1 MPFGQSVAKALAKA
15 DDIER
20 KLFLRKS
27 PTGQPLKL
35 RLYNGSTFLG
45 EIDKRGWN
53 LAQDEKIE
61 FQTGER
67 YYPLSVSLVDDPDGE
82 LLQALKSMTKVRVGS
97 VEFGIL
103 SKPSFLSSVPSYTF
117 KVQAMGEL

>member
-20 KLFLRKS
+20 KLFLKKS
-27 PTGQPLKL
+27 AVGQPYRLKF
-35 RLYNGSTFLG
+35 YAGSTLLG
-45 EIDKRGWN
+45 EIARGWN
-53 LAQDEKIE
+53 LGQDEKIE
-61 FQTGER
+61 FQTEER
-67 YYPLSVSLVDDPDGE
+67 YYPLSVSLIDDPDGD
-82 LLQALKSMTKVRVGS
+82 LLRALKSMTKVRIGS

-117 KVQAMGEL
+117 KVQPMGES